1 MLIKTLDLRNFQ
13 KHKSLSLKFSKYLT
27 VIKGTSGIGKSAI
40 LRSLFQLVDESIPW
54 SACHTWDT
62 NDTRIKI
69 TGVSDKKECTI
80 ERIHSTD
87 TNEVIVDGKS
97 YAYVGKSAPEI
108 LKKKLNIREQ
118 NIQKQKDFWFLI
130 DMKPGHL
137 SKELNSVSGLNIIDA
152 SIQEV
157 SSRVRTAQAEIR
169 ILKGQAVVLEKE
181 ISALDYVDEAD
192 IDLKILETA
201 EKTLF
206 NAEDYLRSLR
216 NKADELESYLSQK
229 KESPDKIEKM
239 LIEVDALYHKVDS
252 LYKKYTEIK
261 SLHSTYTELLAE
273 GVKDFARVEEDFNE
287 VQDAYNSLIQAKE
300 YLDTIRGLESTYT
313 QYLEDIEKY
322 KNALV
327 KQEEMLARVEEQMKI
342 CPMCK
347 RPL

>member
-13 KHKSLSLKFSKYLT
+13 KHKNLSLKFSKYLT
-27 VIKGTSGIGKSAI
+27 AIKGTSGVGKSAI

-54 SACHTWDT
+54 AACHTWDT

-69 TGVSDKKECTI
+69 TGITNNKECTV
-80 ERIHSTD
+80 ERIHSSSK
-87 TNEVIVDGKS
+87 NEVVVDGES
-97 YAYVGKSAPEI
+97 YAYVGKSTPDI
-108 LKKKLNIREQ
+108 LKKKLNIKEQ

-181 ISALDYVDEAD
+181 INALDYVDEAD
-192 IDLKILETA
+192 TDLKILEIA

-206 NAEDYLRSLR
+206 DAEDYLRSLR
-216 NKADELESYLSQK
+216 SKADELNSYISQK
-229 KESPDKIEKM
+229 KESPSRLEDM
-239 LIEVDALYHKVDS
+239 LTEVDALYHRTDS

-273 GVKDFARVEEDFNE
+273 GVKDFARAEEDFNE
-287 VQDAYNSLIQAKE
+287 VQDAYNAFIQAKE
-300 YLDTIRGLESTYT
+300 HLDTVRGLESTYT
-313 QYLEDIEKY
+313 QYLEDMESHK
-322 KNALV
+322 KSLV
-327 KQEEMLARVEEQMKI
+327 KQEELLAKVEEQMKI